1 MEELREFLSACEFGS
16 PLHFWIGSVF
26 AFLLLF
32 FPLWKKRRGL
42 ALDLGTWQRRVDLR
56 SRWRS
61 VLPALVAVTTLLMA
75 AVLANPRVATKQ
87 SVSLYG
93 KPVMIVIDISGSMEY
108 RGFRGTER
116 FSPLEKAR
124 LVFDD
129 LLRRDIK
136 ADFGLLLYSTETYIA
151 RYFALRQ
158 ELLADTLE
166 NDEEVRFIAT
176 GTRTAEA
183 LAKARTFL
191 LEKVDAK
198 EKAIVLIS
206 DLEADPE
213 AVLQM
218 AEEMGRDILAGIQV
232 YVIVAKVDRRRTL
245 DAQASQPPIEGV
257 RMVQMDDEQG
267 IDQVCAEIAAMES
280 SPVRQ
285 EESLVKRSLVPFLI
299 PPTLGLISL
308 CLALSETCLR
318 KLP

>member
-1 MEELREFLSACEFGS
+1 MEEVNEFLAACEFDS
-16 PLHFWIGSVF
+16 PLLFWIGT
-26 AFLLLF
+26 AAALLFLF
-32 FPLWKKRRGL
+32 FPLFKKRRGL

-56 SRWRS
+56 SRRRW
-61 VLPALVAVTTLLMA
+61 VLPVLVAVTTLLMA
-75 AVLANPRVATKQ
+75 AVLADPRVATRQ
-87 SVSLYG
+87 SVSIYG
-93 KPVMIVIDISGSMEY
+93 KPVMLVIDISGSMEY
-108 RGFRGTER
+108 RGFWGTER

-136 ADFGLLLYSTETYIA
+136 ADFGLLLYSTENYVA

-166 NDEEVRFIAT
+166 NDEEVAFIAT

-183 LAKARTFL
+183 LAKARTFF

-218 AEEMGRDILAGIQV
+218 AEEMERAVLAGIKV
-232 YVIVAKVDRRRTL
+232 YVIVTEADRRRL
-245 DAQASQPPIEGV
+245 PGAQASQSPVEGV
-257 RMVQMDDEQG
+257 TMVEMDDGQG
-267 IDQVCAEIAAMES
+267 IDRICAEIAAMES
-280 SPVRQ
+280 SPVR
-285 EESLVKRSLVPFLI
+285 EEEMPVKKSLVPFLI
-299 PPTLGLISL
+299 PPTLGFITL
-308 CLALSETCLR
+308 CLALSDTCFR